1 MTSTLLIYMCL
12 GQKVWELILQAVRTD
27 DLQTLD
33 HIPGACAQSDETI
46 RFQRGV
52 EVCGAAHVLTVSCAV
67 RPVGGV
73 QFTRLCSQ
81 IRADLTAFLNEMT
94 EPVVLSLI
102 SCNGI
107 GDTLGER
114 KFETQV
120 DCLLRA
126 LDHPFHN
133 GFASVFAEVLGVV
146 FNVAVALDLC
156 LERDNNQSAPDTGVL
171 RTHLGQVVGP

>member
-1 MTSTLLIYMCL
+1 
-12 GQKVWELILQAVRTD
+12 
-27 DLQTLD
+27 
-33 HIPGACAQSDETI
+33 
-46 RFQRGV
+46 
-52 EVCGAAHVLTVSCAV
+52 
-67 RPVGGV
+67 
-73 QFTRLCSQ
+73 
-81 IRADLTAFLNEMT
+81 MT

-146 FNVAVALDLC
+146 LDIAVSLDLC
-156 LERDNNQSAPDTGVL
+156 LERDNDQSAPDSGVL
-171 RTHLGQVVGP
+171 CAHLGQVIGIEHQRVAGNKAERVLVFLFSEYRVGRSQLLDHAGVQACAFFQLCGDHDALALGFCHFGLHIALAVHGQRIGREYCHCSCP